1 MHKYV
6 YFYGLLVKEINL
18 YNLFN
23 PQYTWNTTN
32 VGIQHQSIRL
42 YIKMWYRIYVIGF
55 SLRDGRIYRKVG
67 GGGQSVGVDLI
78 VEDQLQGV
86 TGKWGGGRKWSFGL
100 LAYKP
105 TSVSLNRMIY

>member
-67 GGGQSVGVDLI
+67 GRAICWSGPDSGGPASGGDRKV
-78 VEDQLQGV
+78 
-86 TGKWGGGRKWSFGL
+86 GGGEKMVFWSIGL
-100 LAYKP
+100 
-105 TSVSLNRMIY
+105 